1 MREII
6 VKYNDGNDHMAVRGG
21 EYVQDLVRC
30 GECMHRPIKEDEDG
44 ADHGFNL
51 RAPNMREVCPCLV
64 DDGWYSWMPEDDFF
78 CGYGEV
84 RDE

>member
-1 MREII
+1 MKEVII
-6 VKYNDGNDHMAVRGG
+6 RLNSDHIKVKGA
-21 EYVQDLVRC
+21 EYVRDLVRC
-30 GECMHRPIKEDEDG
+30 KECKHRPIKEDADG

-51 RAPNMREVCPCLV
+51 ITPNELERCPCLV
-64 DDGWYSWMPEDDFF
+64 EDGWYSWMPDDNFY